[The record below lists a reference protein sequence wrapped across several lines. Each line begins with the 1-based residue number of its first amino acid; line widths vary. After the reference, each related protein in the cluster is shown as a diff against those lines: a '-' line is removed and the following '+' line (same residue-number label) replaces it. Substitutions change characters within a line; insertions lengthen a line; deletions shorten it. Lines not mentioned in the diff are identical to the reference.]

1 MIKAILVYIFSLV
14 FWEAMVEK
22 LIDKSTLLPVYG
34 IVHEIL
40 TSYMSSF
47 NSFEVIRSFSSF
59 MRISSFHSISKN
71 IKE

>member
-47 NSFEVIRSFSSF
+47 NSFEVIRSFS
-59 MRISSFHSISKN
+59 
-71 IKE
+71 